1 MAVSKSIL
9 WSTIAVVVVAV
20 AVIAVV
26 LLVPGNKT
34 NNSTTTGTVSNT
46 LSASQKSQ
54 ATAKIKSNIQTFF
67 AASTPMQ
74 TRINLLQNGKDFSQV
89 MQAEFTQ
96 LANQK
101 PSVTVNSITFP
112 NKTTAKVNYTVYL
125 SGQPVL
131 KDQTGEAL
139 LIDNNWLVSDST
151 LCQLLSLG
159 GTAPSIC
166 KGM

>member
-1 MAVSKSIL
+1 MAVSKSII
-9 WSTIAVVVVAV
+9 WSTVAVVVVAA

-26 LLVPGNKT
+26 LLVPGNKANT
-34 NNSTTTGTVSNT
+34 NTTTRTVSST
-46 LSASQKSQ
+46 LTASQKTQ

-89 MQAEFTQ
+89 MQVEFSQ

-101 PSVTVNSITFP
+101 PSVTINSITFP

-139 LIDNNWLVSDST
+139 LINNNWLVSDST
-151 LCQLLSLG
+151 LCQLLSMG
-159 GTAPSIC
+159 GTTPSVC